1 MKLQLIHIIALV
13 SLRFLN
19 YFLCVV
25 RTGKKKLPINQHY
38 PIYWNTQGFPGG
50 SAKKNPPVNMES
62 AGMWV

>member
-1 MKLQLIHIIALV
+1 MKLQLIHII

-25 RTGKKKLPINQHY
+25 RTGKKKLTINQHY

-50 SAKKNPPVNMES
+50 SAVKNPPVNMET